1 MAKSRQKKPRVLYKG
16 VFNLSREMIIK
27 YLYASSPTQ
36 AKVYMMR
43 RIAIEQGVPYSYVF
57 NTFDGSKDNFKIEE
71 ES

>member
-1 MAKSRQKKPRVLYKG
+1 MAKDKKPRKLYKG

-27 YLYASSPTQ
+27 YLRASSPEQ

-43 RIAIEQGVPYSYVF
+43 RIAAEHGVPYSYVF
-57 NTFDGSKDNFKIEE
+57 GAFDGSKDNYKIK